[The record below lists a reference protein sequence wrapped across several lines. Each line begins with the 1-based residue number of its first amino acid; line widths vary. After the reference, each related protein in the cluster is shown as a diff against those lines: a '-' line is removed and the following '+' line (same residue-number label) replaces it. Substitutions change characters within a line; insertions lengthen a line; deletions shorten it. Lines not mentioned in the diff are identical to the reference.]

1 MTFLSSGCLR
11 AQRCG
16 ERTVGLLAWAS
27 SPADDP
33 PDLTPR
39 FSARYVRGLDGRDP
53 HGDRPGRPVL
63 VLASE
68 PSMVRPAR
76 CRGEP
81 AEPKSEH
88 YGAQPSLSTATA
100 PGPSPARGEGVG
112 LAERKGG
119 VLAESA
125 ARTVISAR
133 SGDARRNHAEDVET
147 RRSAGGHSTRGLPEG
162 RG

>member
-33 PDLTPR
+33 PDLPPR

-88 YGAQPSLSTATA
+88 YVLNLLSRLRRH
-100 PGPSPARGEGVG
+100 PVRHPHGVR
-112 LAERKGG
+112 AW
-119 VLAESA
+119 AS
-125 ARTVISAR
+125 
-133 SGDARRNHAEDVET
+133 
-147 RRSAGGHSTRGLPEG
+147 RSAKVEYWLRAPPG
-162 RG
+162 R